1 MRTHND
7 EFFSGEEFRKQ
18 TEYKIIRAEQYI
30 NVSEVAARAPEAM
43 PSPPETQFGNER
55 PSEPKKKSSELPS
68 TQSGRRRAS
77 VKDFLS
83 KITETATSTVG
94 TTVAVI
100 GAAATVA
107 VCGSIY
113 APAPHVSL
121 ISLDVGA
128 DCVEYVLALDELQ
141 ENVDYD
147 IVVSNAYHTFTQT
160 EVTAGENTCFINQLK
175 PFYEYT
181 LSVVGKTEDALG
193 QTVYF
198 EQSFYTGTGAEPK
211 AFIDLMQTEQEV
223 GNTIDYSLYVSDPLS
238 LSNRYLVRAFYEN
251 ELILEESWTGQ
262 TTYEGSI
269 PVSVEGEVLFSVY
282 ADINGELRL
291 AGEKTVVATLPEV
304 LPIRNPQFILLEEA
318 ALAGTDVFS
327 VPYEIRDLDEQWQL
341 QAATFHVAYN
351 GGEYDI
357 EQSAFL
363 LSKLGAVSVE
373 IPADVTEFTLSAELS
388 ALSED
393 GETWQGVVQPQSYAA
408 PHQVVLAEKEVFD
421 ASQYNEGRTLT
432 LRFFTH
438 LPEGTTL
445 SVTDTATGVA
455 TEAAYGEYSETLTAS
470 EKNFIYQV
478 LDEQGNVFIGE
489 QSCSISFVEDKPTFT
504 LNYTNPGYYLE
515 TYNEDGTI
523 NLYTDVQFACD
534 DERVHYEL
542 VYYSDSVPEQV
553 YRSRDPLVALENLP
567 NEMYYLIYYVV
578 YEQDGVRYVIG
589 YVPVSGN
596 TGHFV
601 ESNVSLTAAG
611 STVELSIYDN
621 VVWQGDVVLTINGT
635 QKISLTASDFVKEED
650 QYVYSFTA
658 DTEIVSAT
666 IEMLA
671 SSQTQGYETLSGAG
685 FTIHGSIYKQLLL
698 EYTA

>member
-55 PSEPKKKSSELPS
+55 PPKPKKKSSELPS

-113 APAPHVSL
+113 VPAPHVSL

-141 ENVDYD
+141 EKVDYD

-304 LPIRNPQFILLEEA
+304 LPIRNPQFVLLEEA
-318 ALAGTDVFS
+318 VLAGMDVFN
-327 VPYEIRDLDEQWQL
+327 VPYEIQDLDERL
-341 QAATFHVAYN
+341 RLEKAVFHVAYN
-351 GGEYDI
+351 GGEYDT
-357 EQSAFL
+357 E
-363 LSKLGAVSVE
+363 LSSFVLSTSDGLPVD
-373 IPADVTEFTLSAELS
+373 IPADVTEFTVSAELY
-388 ALSED
+388 AVTED
-393 GETWQGVVQPQSYAA
+393 GETRQAVVQPQTYSA

-421 ASQYNEGRTLT
+421 ASQYNEDRTLT

-438 LPEGTTL
+438 LPEGATI
-445 SVTDTATGVA
+445 SVTDTATGAA
-455 TEAAYGEYSETLTAS
+455 TEATYGEYSVTLTESAKS
-470 EKNFIYQV
+470 FTYQV
-478 LDEQGNVFIGE
+478 LDEQGNVLIGE
-489 QSCSISFVEDKPTFT
+489 QSCSMNFDLEKPTYTFS
-504 LNYTNPGYYLE
+504 YTNPGDYLE

-523 NLYTDVQFACD
+523 NLYTDVQFSCD
-534 DERVHYEL
+534 DERVQYEL
-542 VYYSDSVPEQV
+542 VYYSNSVPEQV

-596 TGHFV
+596 TGQNLENDV
-601 ESNVSLTAAG
+601 LLTAT
-611 STVELSIYDN
+611 SSSVELSIYRSIG
-621 VVWQGDVVLTINGT
+621 WQGDLVLTINGT
-635 QKISLTASDFVKEED
+635 QKISLAASDFVEGE
-650 QYVYSFTA
+650 YTRVYTLAS
-658 DTEIVSAT
+658 DTEIFSVTLEIFASDQMQMYEILSSAGVQ
-666 IEMLA
+666 IN
-671 SSQTQGYETLSGAG
+671 
-685 FTIHGSIYKQLLL
+685 GSIYKQILL